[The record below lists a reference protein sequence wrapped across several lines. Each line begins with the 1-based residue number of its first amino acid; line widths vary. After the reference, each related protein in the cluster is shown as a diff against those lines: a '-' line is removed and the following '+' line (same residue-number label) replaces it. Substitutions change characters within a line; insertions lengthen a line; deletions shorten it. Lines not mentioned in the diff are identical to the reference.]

1 MEPKNRDD
9 EKQPKMP
16 RFNMSWIYII
26 ALLSLIGI
34 YMMGGD
40 DVKGSM
46 GGECTYK
53 QFKVYV
59 QNGYASKILVSKEK
73 NNLRMYVLPEH
84 FRTVFNK
91 GADQTGPEPYVMVQI
106 GSVDQ
111 VEQFVNAQIE
121 AGKFK
126 GDFGYDKP
134 SSNDFWNL
142 LNVASPSS

>member
-1 MEPKNRDD
+1 
-9 EKQPKMP
+9 MP
-16 RFNMSWIYII
+16 RFNMSWVYII
-26 ALLSLIGI
+26 ALLSLIGV

-59 QNGYASKILVSKEK
+59 QNGYASKILVNKEK
-73 NNLRMYVLPEH
+73 NSLRMYVLPEH

-91 GADQTGPEPYVMVQI
+91 TAEQTGPEPFVQVQI

-111 VEQFVNAQIE
+111 VEQFINAQIE
-121 AGKFK
+121 AGKFNIHW
-126 GDFGYDKP
+126 GVSFP
-134 SSNDFWNL
+134 QF
-142 LNVASPSS
+142 VQ